1 MHFKTLI
8 NIKSCVWE
16 INEWYWSVCMFVCM
30 PLWIHSPLCVFANMR
45 CPASSNRP
53 LQSVKRSPIHWLAS
67 DTTHACAGTNAPTSE
82 CCSARLIS
90 SVSLA
95 KEAIC
100 WNAPMLSLPICSH
113 IAITAAQSS
122 PTTSHY
128 MHTHTHVEQTVMNK
142 THCHEHR
149 TFCKRVREITSVWLQ
164 PAARHSTCIVQPD
177 PAGLHSRSP
186 AKSVKPSSDN
196 NSISI
201 LNYITASCLAFNFPN
216 SPVSACPPQLLCS
229 CKRLWMEICTNTS
242 RLWSSPALQPTFARY
257 LNCSCSALLS

>member
-1 MHFKTLI
+1 
-8 NIKSCVWE
+8 
-16 INEWYWSVCMFVCM
+16 
-30 PLWIHSPLCVFANMR
+30 MR
-45 CPASSNRP
+45 RH
-53 LQSVKRSPIHWLAS
+53 K
-67 DTTHACAGTNAPTSE
+67 
-82 CCSARLIS
+82 
-90 SVSLA
+90 
-95 KEAIC
+95 
-100 WNAPMLSLPICSH
+100 CSH
-113 IAITAAQSS
+113 IRVLQCSS
-122 PTTSHY
+122 NLLGVISKGSNLLKCSHAFPTYLLSHSNHCSSILSHHLTLHA
-128 MHTHTHVEQTVMNK
+128 HTHSRRTVMNK